1 MSEESLFA
9 EHIYKVSA
17 RIQFKILRIRRRVDP
32 SVEQER
38 TKVSGKGGGLLKSN
52 SRHSIGK
59 CRSSSAAFVLSIGGK
74 MEGVIRS
81 RHRVAGYEQ
90 LNAFQ
95 G

>member
-1 MSEESLFA
+1 MSVVEQ
-9 EHIYKVSA
+9 IYKVSV
-17 RIQFKILRIRRRVDP
+17 RIQFKILHIRRRFDP

-38 TKVSGKGGGLLKSN
+38 TKVSRGLLKSN
-52 SRHSIGK
+52 SRHSVGK

-74 MEGVIRS
+74 MEGVIKS
-81 RHRVAGYEQ
+81 RHRVERWEQ